1 MGKADTI
8 PKCQAAGHNLG
19 AAAGGGSPQSLTL
32 PSEGP
37 PVYPCCP
44 LTAVATP
51 ANSRKPKEKGGS
63 SQEEESGEGGGRQM
77 MQEVRHLWLPFSM
90 WPETNCEGG
99 WVGGVLAASE
109 GKPAPVQ
116 RALAGHLGGYF
127 TYFTISGAVQE
138 REASDARQGCAPATL
153 HQHEDQGSP
162 NPSKGLQKEGQ
173 RDSQGDFT
181 RGKTSATRRFN
192 KQVISHFLG
201 SLGCE
206 PLLALI
212 LSPSLF

>member
-1 MGKADTI
+1 MQEEQDQKLLIRLKWERLTQSLSARLPGTT
-8 PKCQAAGHNLG
+8 L
-19 AAAGGGSPQSLTL
+19 GGGFPQPLTL

-51 ANSRKPKEKGGS
+51 ANSQPRKPKEKGGS
-63 SQEEESGEGGGRQM
+63 SQKEESGEGGGRQM

-90 WPETNCEGG
+90 WPETDCEGG
-99 WVGGVLAASE
+99 GGGVFAASE
-109 GKPAPVQ
+109 GKPAPDQ

-138 REASDARQGCAPATL
+138 REAWDARQGHTPATL

-162 NPSKGLQKEGQ
+162 NPPKGLQKEGQ

-181 RGKTSATRRFN
+181 RGKNSATCSKN
-192 KQVISHFLG
+192 N
-201 SLGCE
+201 SL
-206 PLLALI
+206 
-212 LSPSLF
+212 